1 MATYK
6 EIHGVNVQYRDSD
19 APAVEGDVWY
29 NRSTGLLKMYAAVNS
44 WASGNAM
51 NTERDS
57 GTTSAT
63 SSSAALV
70 HGGYLGPPGKTV
82 NVESYNGTTWTEIAN
97 LTAGTAYAAAAGSE
111 TAAVVF
117 GGNSGSQ
124 TVNTISWDNSSWTE
138 VGNLAVARENH
149 AGCGSQTAA
158 ISFGG
163 SNPTALTAI
172 NELYNGTAWTEVADL
187 NTARRFI
194 EGGGTS
200 TDALGVA
207 GLAGPGAV
215 TIVEKYDGSS
225 WTEVGDIN
233 TARNNAAISHEGT
246 STDMI
251 YFGGEAPG
259 GASPNTE
266 QYDGSSWTEVN
277 DLPGTMYGGHGSGTA
292 AAAVSSAGHAGPAIM
307 SPAATNEWAGAAS
320 VETISFD

>member
-6 EIHGVNVQYRDSD
+6 EIHGVKVQYRDSD
-19 APAVEGDVWY
+19 ATAIEGDVWY
-29 NRSTGLLKMYAAVNS
+29 NKSTGLLKMYSALNA
-44 WASGNAM
+44 WASGNNM
-51 NTERDS
+51 NTARDS

-63 SSSAALV
+63 SQSAALV

-82 NVESYNGTTWTEIAN
+82 NVESYNGSTWTEIAN

-111 TAAVVF
+111 TAAIVF

-163 SNPTALTAI
+163 SAPGLTAI
-172 NELYNGTAWTEVADL
+172 NELYNGTSWTEVGDL

-194 EGGGTS
+194 EGGGSS

-207 GLAGPGAV
+207 GGTPGHSAV
-215 TIVEKYDGSS
+215 VEKWNGTA

-233 TARNNAAISHEGT
+233 TARANAAISHEGT
-246 STDMI
+246 STAMI

-259 GASPNTE
+259 GAQVLCE
-266 QYDGSSWTEVN
+266 QFDGSTWTEVS
-277 DLPGTMYGGHGSGTA
+277 DLPATMYGGHGSGTA
-292 AAAVSSAGHAGPAIM
+292 TSALSSAGHSGPAIM
-307 SPAATNEWAGAAS
+307 SPALTNEWSGAAS
-320 VETISFD
+320 IQTVAFD

>member
-1 MATYK
+1 MSTYK
-6 EIHGVNVQYRDSD
+6 EIHGVKVQYRDSD
-19 APAVEGDVWY
+19 ATAIEGDVWY
-29 NRSTGLLKMYAAVNS
+29 NRTTGLLKMYSAVNA
-44 WASGNAM
+44 WASGNNM

-63 SSSAALV
+63 SQSAALV

-82 NVESYNGTTWTEIAN
+82 NVESYNGSTWTEIAN

-111 TAAVVF
+111 TAAIVF

-163 SNPTALTAI
+163 SAPGLTAI
-172 NELYNGTAWTEVADL
+172 TELYDGTSWTEVNDL

-194 EGGGTS
+194 EGGGSS

-207 GLAGPGAV
+207 GGTPGNSAV
-215 TIVEKYDGSS
+215 VEKWNGTS
-225 WTEVGDIN
+225 WSEVGDIN
-233 TARNNAAISHEGT
+233 TARGNAAISHEGT
-246 STDMI
+246 STAMI

-259 GASPNTE
+259 GAQALCE
-266 QYDGSSWTEVN
+266 QYDGSSWTEVS
-277 DLPGTMYGGHGSGTA
+277 DLPATMYGGHGSGTA
-292 AAAVSSAGHAGPAIM
+292 TSALSSAGHSGPAIM
-307 SPAATNEWAGAAS
+307 SPALTNEWSGAAS
-320 VETISFD
+320 IQTVAFD

>member
-163 SNPTALTAI
+163 SSPTALTAI
-172 NELYNGTAWTEVADL
+172 NELYNGTAWTEVGDL

-200 TDALGVA
+200 TDALGIA
-207 GLAGPGAV
+207 GLGGPGA
-215 TIVEKYDGSS
+215 IVEKYDGSS
-225 WTEVGDIN
+225 WTEVGDLN
-233 TARNNAAISHEGT
+233 TVRWSGAVSHEGT
-246 STDMI
+246 STAML

-259 GASPNTE
+259 GAVTNTE